1 MPYVKMACAMLI
13 LGSYVVAGKLITAKF
28 PVFLASELRL
38 LLAVLFLY
46 LLMVIQ
52 KKRFPRLSKRDNLIV
67 FTQSFFGTFIF
78 NVCFLYGLKYTSG
91 IESGIV
97 FSTTAAWIGLISFFI
112 LKEKIGNSQ
121 LLGIFCAV
129 LGVLALNVLG
139 SLEQQDHSFHLLG
152 NLLILCTVIGE
163 AIFVTFGKLTSKQVS
178 PLTITFMVNLYGCAL
193 FLPFALFELPSF
205 SFAEI
210 TFADW
215 MLIVYA
221 GIIVAV
227 FAFVLMTQAVKE
239 APANRIAPFTAIVP
253 LSAVFFSYFILNEP
267 IVWYHY
273 IGLLFV
279 LLGIYFSTRAKSPN
293 ISTAEKKE

>member
-1 MPYVKMACAMLI
+1 MPYIKMTCAMLI
-13 LGSYVVAGKLITAKF
+13 LGSYVVVGKLITSEF

-46 LLMVIQ
+46 LLILIQ
-52 KKRFPRLSKRDNLIV
+52 KKGFPRLSKRDHLIV

-78 NVCFLYGLKYTSG
+78 NVCFLYGLRYTGG

-112 LKEKIGNSQ
+112 LKEKIGKSQ
-121 LLGIFCAV
+121 LMGIICAV

-139 SLEQQDHSFHLLG
+139 SLEELSHSFHLLG

-163 AIFVTFGKLTSKQVS
+163 AIFVSFGKLTSKQVS
-178 PLTITFMVNLYGCAL
+178 PLSITFMVNLYGCLL
-193 FLPFALFELPSF
+193 FLPFALYELPSF
-205 SFAEI
+205 SFAEV

-221 GIIVAV
+221 GIVVAV
-227 FAFVLMTQAVKE
+227 LAFILMTQAVKE

-253 LSAVFFSYFILNEP
+253 LSAVFFSYFILEEP

-279 LLGIYFSTRAKSPN
+279 LLGIYFSTKRDSTS
-293 ISTAEKKE
+293 IST